1 MPQTAY
7 FIKLLYKHKIVD
19 DWTKKKAKM
28 RWTKNKTKLRIVIT
42 KQTNKKLIM
51 DIKPNI
57 GSKIGWIKQ
66 YKTHFST
73 KSWIETMK
81 RKPMSITP

>member
-42 KQTNKKLIM
+42 KQTKK
-51 DIKPNI
+51 N
-57 GSKIGWIKQ
+57 
-66 YKTHFST
+66 
-73 KSWIETMK
+73 
-81 RKPMSITP
+81 